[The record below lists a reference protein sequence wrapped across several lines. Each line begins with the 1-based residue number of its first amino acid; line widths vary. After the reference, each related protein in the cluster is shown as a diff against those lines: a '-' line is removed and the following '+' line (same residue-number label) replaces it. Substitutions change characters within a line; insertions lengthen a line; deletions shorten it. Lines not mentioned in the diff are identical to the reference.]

1 MANKNQQPYIIFDL
15 GNVCVEIHPHRTIA
29 GLAAIC
35 DISEAALRP
44 FFLSPLHNRFMRG
57 SLSAEA
63 FYSAFCLT
71 YRCEPGFEQFCAVWN
86 RIIGEEKAGLSEL
99 VARLKARYP
108 LGLLSNTDPLH
119 WMLAKQRCPALAHFT
134 HIFLSFEMGQIKP
147 EPEIFRTML
156 LRLAAPP
163 SAVYFFDDSQEN
175 VAAAAKLGINAF
187 QVTTPAEIH
196 LILETQQI
204 LP

>member
-86 RIIGEEKAGLSEL
+86 RIIGEEKAGFTEL
-99 VARLKARYP
+99 TTMLKQRYP

-134 HIFLSFEMGQIKP
+134 HIFLSYEMGQIKP

-156 LRLAAPP
+156 LRLEAPP
-163 SAVYFFDDSQEN
+163 SAIYFFDDSQEN
-175 VAAAAKLGINAF
+175 VEAANNLGINGF
-187 QVTTPAEIH
+187 RVTTPAEIRR
-196 LILETQQI
+196 ILESHQL